1 MTSLQLTP
9 PDRGLLLVVS
19 GPSGVGKSTL
29 LRHVL
34 DTVPGIAFSVSAT
47 TRGPRKG
54 EVDGVQYHFVD
65 EARFA
70 ALVEQD
76 AFLEYASV
84 YGRSYGTLR
93 QPTEDILASGR
104 SVLLDIDVQGAQQVS
119 ARTRDAVTVF
129 ILPPDRATVEERLR
143 ARSTDDEETI
153 QRRLADM
160 DAQIA
165 GIGSYDYLLVN
176 DDLATAK
183 ATLQGIVAAELSRR
197 PRRESL
203 IRKWLGTEVL

>member
-65 EARFA
+65 DARFA
-70 ALVEQD
+70 ALVEED

-119 ARTRDAVTVF
+119 GRTKDAVTVF
-129 ILPPDRATVEERLR
+129 ILPPDRATVEARLR
-143 ARSTDDEETI
+143 ARSTDDEATI

-203 IRKWLGTEVL
+203 IRKWLGTEAL

>member
-54 EVDGVQYHFVD
+54 EVDGVQYHFID
-65 EARFA
+65 DARFA
-70 ALVEQD
+70 GLVAQD
-76 AFLEYASV
+76 AFLEHASV

-119 ARTRDAVTVF
+119 ARTKDAVTVF
-129 ILPPDRATVEERLR
+129 ILPPDRATVEARLR
-143 ARSTDDEETI
+143 ARSTDDEATI
-153 QRRLADM
+153 QRRLNDM

-165 GIGSYDYLLVN
+165 GIGTYDYLLVN

-197 PRRESL
+197 VRRESL
-203 IRKWLGTEVL
+203 VRQWLGAEAV

>member
-203 IRKWLGTEVL
+203 IRKWLGAEAL

>member
-1 MTSLQLTP
+1 M
-9 PDRGLLLVVS
+9 
-19 GPSGVGKSTL
+19 
-29 LRHVL
+29 
-34 DTVPGIAFSVSAT
+34 
-47 TRGPRKG
+47 
-54 EVDGVQYHFVD
+54 
-65 EARFA
+65 
-70 ALVEQD
+70 
-76 AFLEYASV
+76 
-84 YGRSYGTLR
+84 
-93 QPTEDILASGR
+93 
-104 SVLLDIDVQGAQQVS
+104 
-119 ARTRDAVTVF
+119 F

-203 IRKWLGTEVL
+203 IRTWLGTEVL